1 MSQLQPI
8 NSEEIANNSAPIPS
22 KRENML
28 VNLGCNLLLPILIL
42 NKGERWIGNW
52 LGGFVGNVT
61 LAILLLALAFPVIYF
76 FYDLINRRRYNLF
89 SILGFTSVLL
99 TGGIGLLSLPTF
111 WFAVKE
117 AAIPFFFG
125 LAVILSLKT
134 PYPLVRTF
142 LYNPDIIAIDKIN
155 ERLTGQEHV
164 LAFNRLL
171 LRCTWILAGSF
182 FLSTLLNFTLA
193 RMMVVSPG
201 GTEAFNNE
209 VGRFMIWSWPVIAVP
224 AMLFMFLAMFL
235 LFRGIHQLTG
245 LRLEDLLIDHKKQ
258 APNT

>member
-1 MSQLQPI
+1 MSQSQP
-8 NSEEIANNSAPIPS
+8 NNSAETQKSPSPIPR

-28 VNLGCNLLLPILIL
+28 VNLGCNLLVPILVL
-42 NKGERWIGNW
+42 NKGERWFGGW
-52 LGGFVGNVT
+52 LEGIFSNVT
-61 LAILLLALAFPVIYF
+61 LTILIFALAFPVIYF

-99 TGGIGLLSLPTF
+99 TGGIGLLALPTF

-134 PYPLVRTF
+134 PYPLVRTL
-142 LYNPDIIAIDKIN
+142 LYNPDIIAVDKIN
-155 ERLTGQEHV
+155 EQLKERNNVQ
-164 LAFNRLL
+164 AFDRLL

-182 FLSTLLNFTLA
+182 FLSTVLNFVLA
-193 RMMVVSPG
+193 RIMVVSPG
-201 GTEAFNNE
+201 GTEAYNTE

-235 LFRGIHQLTG
+235 LFKGIHRLTG
-245 LRLEDLLIDHKKQ
+245 LGLDDLVIDHKKKS
-258 APNT
+258 

>member
-1 MSQLQPI
+1 MTQPQPI
-8 NSEEIANNSAPIPS
+8 NSIDTQKKSAPLPR

-28 VNLGCNLLLPILIL
+28 INLGCNLLLPILIL
-42 NKGERWIGNW
+42 NKGERWFGGL
-52 LGGFVGNVT
+52 LGSIFTNVT
-61 LAILLLALAFPVIYF
+61 LAVLLIALAFPVAYF

-134 PYPLVRTF
+134 PYPLVRT
-142 LYNPDIIAIDKIN
+142 LLCNPDVIAVDKIN
-155 ERLTGQEHV
+155 ARLTENHQV
-164 LAFNRLL
+164 AAFDRLL
-171 LRCTWILAGSF
+171 LVCTWILAGSF
-182 FLSTLLNFTLA
+182 FLSTILNFVLA
-193 RMMVVSPG
+193 RIMVVSPG

-235 LFRGIHQLTG
+235 LFRGIRRLTG
-245 LRLEDLLIDHKKQ
+245 LGLDDLVIEHKKQ
-258 APNT
+258 N

>member
-1 MSQLQPI
+1 MTQPQSI
-8 NSEEIANNSAPIPS
+8 NSAEAQKNNAPIPR

-28 VNLGCNLLLPILIL
+28 VNLGCNLLVPILVL
-42 NKGERWIGNW
+42 NKGERWFGGW
-52 LGGFVGNVT
+52 LENIVSNAT
-61 LAILLLALAFPVIYF
+61 LAILLIALAFPVAYF
-76 FYDLINRRRYNLF
+76 FYDLVNRRRYNLF

-134 PYPLVRTF
+134 PYPLVRTL
-142 LYNPDIIAIDKIN
+142 LYNPDIIAVDKIN
-155 ERLTGQEHV
+155 ERLKEQDNAR
-164 LAFNRLL
+164 AFDRLL

-182 FLSTLLNFTLA
+182 FLSTVLNFVLA
-193 RMMVVSPG
+193 RIMVVSPG

-245 LRLEDLLIDHKKQ
+245 LGLDDLVIDHKKKSE
-258 APNT
+258 